1 MDRRRLLEEESWQ
14 RQRWPERLD
23 GEERQRRRASLVVLI
38 ALLIGALLVAF
49 LLALALGLIP

>member
-23 GEERQRRRASLVVLI
+23 GEERQRRRASLVLI

>member
-1 MDRRRLLEEESWQ
+1 MDRRRLLKEESWQ
-14 RQRWPERLD
+14 RQPWPERLD
-23 GEERQRRRASLVVLI
+23 GEERQRRRGSLVLV